1 MLKETKHNR
10 WDGEN
15 WKREILMEQKLNL
28 LYIKQTG
35 GLQKQHSTMAG
46 LSFEERG
53 KNIKLEKASIELP
66 VSH

>member
-1 MLKETKHNR
+1 
-10 WDGEN
+10 
-15 WKREILMEQKLNL
+15 MEQKLNL

-35 GLQKQHSTMAG
+35 GLQKQPLAMVR

-66 VSH
+66 APH